1 MTVDYVQG
9 MISLIGFRNSLSGKN
24 SLLITG
30 VKSNLCINKKRGHGS
45 GLESVGVCQKEEEG
59 ENRGQP
65 RPVGSML
72 LRAAYTCESSL
83 PCVNT
88 KREMARKD

>member
-1 MTVDYVQG
+1 MKCSSNDFSHWLQQQFAG
-9 MISLIGFRNSLSGKN
+9 QKFISHHGGQNQLVHK
-24 SLLITG
+24 
-30 VKSNLCINKKRGHGS
+30 KKRGHVHGS

-72 LRAAYTCESSL
+72 LRAAYT
-83 PCVNT
+83 
-88 KREMARKD
+88 

>member
-1 MTVDYVQG
+1 MTVDYVQV
-9 MISLIGFRNSLSGKN
+9 MISLIGLRNSLSGKN
-24 SLLITG
+24 SLLVTG
-30 VKSNLCINKKRGHGS
+30 VKSNLCIKKRGRVHGS

-72 LRAAYTCESSL
+72 LRAAYT
-83 PCVNT
+83 
-88 KREMARKD
+88 